1 MRPILTRIWA
11 ARRAVLFYA
20 CLLIGGWLIGEQ
32 LLNIAIPDVRP
43 INEPMI
49 HRIVTIS
56 LVLFVLAAAI
66 PFVPGAEIGF
76 ALLIA
81 FGAKAAPVVYG
92 AMVCALIV
100 SYSVAR
106 LVPQASLAKIL
117 RHLGLARASELV
129 NEFANTNVEDRV
141 NFVARWVPGSIGKN
155 ALKNRYLLL
164 ALAINIPG
172 NSVLGG
178 GGGLA
183 FFAAMSGLYRFWPFT
198 LTVMCAVAPVPLAYA
213 LIWPT

>member
-1 MRPILTRIWA
+1 MRSFLDRLWS
-11 ARRAVLFYA
+11 ARRALFFYA

-49 HRIVTIS
+49 HRIVTVS
-56 LVLFVLAAAI
+56 LLLFVLAAAI

-92 AMVCALIV
+92 AMVCALIL

-106 LVPQASLAKIL
+106 LVPPASLGKFL
-117 RHLGLARASELV
+117 RRLGLTRASELV
-129 NEFANTNVEDRV
+129 SELANVRAEDRV
-141 NFVARWVPGSIGKN
+141 NFIAQRVPGSIGKS
-155 ALKNRYLLL
+155 AL
-164 ALAINIPG
+164 
-172 NSVLGG
+172 
-178 GGGLA
+178 
-183 FFAAMSGLYRFWPFT
+183 
-198 LTVMCAVAPVPLAYA
+198 
-213 LIWPT
+213 